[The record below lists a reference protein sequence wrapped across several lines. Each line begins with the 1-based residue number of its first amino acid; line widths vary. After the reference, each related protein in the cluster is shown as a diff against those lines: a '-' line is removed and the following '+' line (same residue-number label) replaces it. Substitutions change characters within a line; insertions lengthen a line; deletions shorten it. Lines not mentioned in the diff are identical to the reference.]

1 MEEFNIMR
9 LGHHGNGITEGGYYA
24 PLTLPGEIIRGIKN
38 AKSLEQIKIIEPSS
52 ERVSPPCTHFK
63 TCGGCQ
69 LQHASDEF
77 VSGWKVA
84 IVAQAL
90 AAHGILTKLRTCLT
104 SPIASRRR
112 ATFSA
117 RRTKKGA
124 LAGFHARGSGVI
136 VKISNCQL
144 LNADLLAALPI
155 IEAFAIFG
163 ISRKGELRAQVTTS
177 QVGLD
182 IAIEGGKQLDGPMHA
197 SLAQQTEAYQLA
209 RLTWNKEIIAV
220 PHAPSQKFGT
230 ATVFP
235 PPGSFLQATTEG
247 QEDLLKTVKKI
258 LKGAKRVVDL
268 FSGSGTFSLP
278 LAETTEVH
286 AVEGNKDMMAALD
299 KGWRHALGLK
309 KVTHE
314 TRDLICHP
322 LLPDELDK
330 FDAAIIDPPRAGA
343 DAQIAALSKS
353 NIKMIAYVSCNPV
366 SFARDAATLTTN
378 GYDLQFVQ
386 TVDQF
391 RWSSHIELVGSFF
404 K

>member
-38 AKSLEQIKIIEPSS
+38 TKSLEQIKIIEPSS
-52 ERVSPPCTHFK
+52 DRVRPPCTHFK

-163 ISRKGELRAQVTTS
+163 ISRKGKLRAQVTTS

-286 AVEGNKDMMAALD
+286 AVEGSKDMMAALD